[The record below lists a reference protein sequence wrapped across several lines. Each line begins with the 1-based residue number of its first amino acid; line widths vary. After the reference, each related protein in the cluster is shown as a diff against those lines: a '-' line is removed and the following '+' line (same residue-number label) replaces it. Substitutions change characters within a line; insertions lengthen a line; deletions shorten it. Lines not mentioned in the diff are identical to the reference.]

1 MFLMLVGWDMVILVP
16 AVVKESLRHV
26 TLWKGS
32 SFEVS
37 NSAEDTPQEEERA
50 MQCIGLCLLRHVAV
64 ATDHPTTRAVLGAS
78 SPIGDGDEHSD
89 PKSPNVSEHSVSDH
103 QSRIWQCWAAGCE
116 QSALAAAF
124 RGKVFGVR
132 GASRI
137 SR

>member
-1 MFLMLVGWDMVILVP
+1 MFLMLVGWDMLILVP
-16 AVVKESLRHV
+16 VVVKEALRRV

-64 ATDHPTTRAVLGAS
+64 ATDHPTTRAVLGAG

-103 QSRIWQCWAAGCE
+103 QSRIWQC
-116 QSALAAAF
+116 
-124 RGKVFGVR
+124 
-132 GASRI
+132 
-137 SR
+137 